1 MEHDLYNEKNQCQKL
16 VPIIVPKIKIPEIT
30 TYKKNFISKGN
41 PNLDDLDLGSISTHK
56 NSADS
61 LNSLNSNI
69 EKQIPLSLRLN
80 CLNLKQNL
88 ANIYAEEPKKRRDNF
103 GKEIKKGGKQKI
115 AFADNL
121 DIIKS
126 LIPEIERGRQ
136 DKKRKSMR
144 IQTDSPQQ
152 NLNSQLPDIKSIKRS
167 NTFINN
173 RASIMKNLYNIS
185 KINTKS
191 KKKYN
196 DTFVQIIDV
205 ENLKK
210 ENKLN
215 TFSIKNRKV
224 LTEEENVCCSCYCSI
239 W

>member
-1 MEHDLYNEKNQCQKL
+1 MEHDLYNEKSQYQKL
-16 VPIIVPKIKIPEIT
+16 VPIIVPKINISEIT
-30 TYKKNFISKGN
+30 PYKQNFISKGIS
-41 PNLDDLDLGSISTHK
+41 NLDDLDLGSLSTHK

-61 LNSLNSNI
+61 LNSLNSNK
-69 EKQIPLSLRLN
+69 EKEIPLSPHLN

-88 ANIYAEEPKKRRDNF
+88 ANIFAEEPKKRRDNF

-115 AFADNL
+115 AFADDL

-126 LIPEIERGRQ
+126 LIPETGRQ
-136 DKKRKSMR
+136 NKKRKSVR
-144 IQTDSPQQ
+144 IQNDSQQ
-152 NLNSQLPDIKSIKRS
+152 KNVNSQLADIKVIKRS
-167 NTFINN
+167 NSFINN
-173 RASIMKNLYNIS
+173 RTSIMKNIYNIT
-185 KINTKS
+185 KINTKT

-196 DTFVQIIDV
+196 EAFVQIIDV

-224 LTEEENVCCSCYCSI
+224 LAEEENVCCSCYCSI

>member
-1 MEHDLYNEKNQCQKL
+1 MEHDLYNEKSQYQKL
-16 VPIIVPKIKIPEIT
+16 VPIIVPKINISEIT
-30 TYKKNFISKGN
+30 PYKQNFISKGIS
-41 PNLDDLDLGSISTHK
+41 NLDDLDLGSLSTHK

-61 LNSLNSNI
+61 LNSLNSNK
-69 EKQIPLSLRLN
+69 EKEIPLSLRLN

-88 ANIYAEEPKKRRDNF
+88 ANIFAEEPKKRRDNF

-115 AFADNL
+115 AFADDL

-126 LIPEIERGRQ
+126 LIPETGRQ
-136 DKKRKSMR
+136 NKKRKSVR
-144 IQTDSPQQ
+144 IQNDSQQ
-152 NLNSQLPDIKSIKRS
+152 KNVNSQLADIKMIKRS
-167 NTFINN
+167 NSFINN
-173 RASIMKNLYNIS
+173 RTSIMKNIYNIT
-185 KINTKS
+185 KINTKT

-196 DTFVQIIDV
+196 EAFVQIIDV

-224 LTEEENVCCSCYCSI
+224 LAEEENVCCSCYCSI

>member
-1 MEHDLYNEKNQCQKL
+1 MEHDLYNEKSQYQKL
-16 VPIIVPKIKIPEIT
+16 VPIIVPKINISEIT
-30 TYKKNFISKGN
+30 PYKQNFISKGIS
-41 PNLDDLDLGSISTHK
+41 NLDDLDLGSLSTHK

-61 LNSLNSNI
+61 LNSLNSNK
-69 EKQIPLSLRLN
+69 EKEIPLSPHLN

-88 ANIYAEEPKKRRDNF
+88 ANIFAEEPKKRRDNF

-115 AFADNL
+115 AFADDL

-126 LIPEIERGRQ
+126 LIPETGRQ
-136 DKKRKSMR
+136 NKKRKSVR
-144 IQTDSPQQ
+144 IQNDSQQ
-152 NLNSQLPDIKSIKRS
+152 KNVNSQLADIKMIKRS
-167 NTFINN
+167 NSFINN
-173 RASIMKNLYNIS
+173 RTSIMKNIYNIT
-185 KINTKS
+185 KINTKT

-196 DTFVQIIDV
+196 EAFVQIIDV

-224 LTEEENVCCSCYCSI
+224 LAEEENVCCSCYCSI